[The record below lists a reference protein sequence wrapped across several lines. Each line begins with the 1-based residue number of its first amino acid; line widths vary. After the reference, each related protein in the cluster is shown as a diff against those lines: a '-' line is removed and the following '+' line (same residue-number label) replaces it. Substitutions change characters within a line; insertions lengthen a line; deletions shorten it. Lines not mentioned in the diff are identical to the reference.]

1 MALNILVTG
10 GNGRLCTELKKV
22 LPQATYVD
30 IQHYDLAGPHIPKG
44 EYDLIIHAAAYT
56 DVKRAEEEP
65 RRCYTDNVVAT
76 ANLVRT
82 YFNTP
87 FIYIS
92 TEYAN
97 KPLGWYARTKR
108 AGEEVVKTHPKHLIV
123 RTSFKPNPWPFP
135 FAYENQY
142 TQGDYVDVIASGLAD
157 MALKWNMET
166 SALVYLGTG
175 RKTILELARRTRADV
190 SPNRVEDYNKKL
202 GMELIPTDYLD

>member
-22 LPQATYVD
+22 LPARYVD
-30 IQHYDLAGPHIPKG
+30 IQDYDLAGPHIPKG
-44 EYDLIIHAAAYT
+44 KYDLIIHAAAYT
-56 DVKRAEEEP
+56 DVKRAEEEHLACF
-65 RRCYTDNVVAT
+65 RDNVHGT
-76 ANLVRT
+76 SNLVRV
-82 YFNTP
+82 YLDTP

-108 AGEEVVKTHPKHLIV
+108 AGEEIVKTHPHHLIV

-142 TQGDYVDVIASGLAD
+142 TQGDYVDVIAKGLAD
-157 MALKWNMET
+157 MALKWNRED

-175 RKTILELARRTRADV
+175 RKTILELAQRTQPDV
-190 SPNRVEDYNKKL
+190 KPNRVEDYNKQL
-202 GMELIPTDYLD
+202 GVELVPTDYLD